1 MTLAASLKCVQHA
14 QTDNCYTFIIIRPEG
29 LRSFSLPSIILF
41 LLHEIIKWR
50 AALPCRA
57 HVYTAC
63 KASFYS
69 ISFVFYVWLNSRRR
83 IYSISYCVIVKI
95 YGERIL
101 LDIFLCLAPFK
112 GAAFFY
118 RFIVTKKFVKSTGCA
133 SNQLTTCF
141 TFLLRV
147 LNCLS
152 TGLDGRFLFFGQT
165 ANCFLL
171 I

>member
-29 LRSFSLPSIILF
+29 LAAVFLSLPSIILF

-50 AALPCRA
+50 AALPCRVR
-57 HVYTAC
+57 VYTAC

-112 GAAFFY
+112 GAAFLYQIY
-118 RFIVTKKFVKSTGCA
+118 RYKKIC
-133 SNQLTTCF
+133 
-141 TFLLRV
+141 
-147 LNCLS
+147 
-152 TGLDGRFLFFGQT
+152 
-165 ANCFLL
+165 
-171 I
+171 